1 MTSIFS
7 PDSSATTAWTRAP
20 RWPTVAPTG
29 SSPSWR
35 EATATLDRLPA
46 SRAMALIST
55 VPLWISGTSS
65 SNRRLRKPLCVR
77 LTKIC
82 GPFVERR
89 AHELHGVIARPFRW
103 SRHRAEFATGRID
116 EKRGRHSGG
125 AAHHLQVLK
134 YLGAGIGII
143 GEPADADLL
152 EPGACLLRIAR
163 VDADRHH
170 LEVRPAQL
178 ALERVERRHLLA
190 ARYAP
195 GGPQVEQDRAPAPIR
210 EVAFGSSGIPEGEV
224 GQADRLVGD
233 CECSHLPM
241 REWCQ
246 ALRLPGRAGAGS
258 ISRVA
263 LDRVDPVYRR
273 QGDGDA
279 GNTAGH
285 DHDKTF
291 GGARS
296 RRLFGSSHTRRNLG
310 RCVMANKMWGG
321 RFSTSPDAIMEEINA
336 SIEFDRHLFRQDIA
350 ASQAHAAMLAKQG
363 IITADDA
370 RKIARGLDTILSEI
384 ESGKFK
390 FKRALEDIHM
400 NVESR
405 LADLIGPAAGR
416 LHTARSRNDQVATD
430 FRLWIR
436 ETVDAVDQALG
447 GYQQALAEKALEHAA
462 TVMPG
467 FTHLQTAQP
476 VTFGHHLLA
485 YVEMAARDRGRF
497 ADARKRVNQS
507 PLGAAALAGTAF
519 PVDRTMTAKT
529 LGFEKPMANS
539 LDAVSDRDFVLET
552 LSAAAITA
560 VHLSRFAEEI
570 VIWCSPLVGLVS
582 LSDRFTT
589 GSSIMPQKRNPD
601 AAELVRAKTGRIVG
615 ALEALLIVMK
625 GLPLAYQKDM
635 QEDKEGAMDAF
646 SALMLSLAAMTGMV
660 RDMTP
665 DVERMRKA
673 AGEGYATATDLADW
687 LVRTL
692 KVPFREAH
700 HVSGRIVA
708 AAAAEN
714 VPLHQLPLAAMQ
726 AIEKRITKDVFA
738 VLSVDNSVKSRG
750 SFGGTAP
757 RNVRREAN
765 RWLKV
770 LAKGRR

>member
-1 MTSIFS
+1 M
-7 PDSSATTAWTRAP
+7 
-20 RWPTVAPTG
+20 G
-29 SSPSWR
+29 
-35 EATATLDRLPA
+35 
-46 SRAMALIST
+46 
-55 VPLWISGTSS
+55 
-65 SNRRLRKPLCVR
+65 
-77 LTKIC
+77 
-82 GPFVERR
+82 
-89 AHELHGVIARPFRW
+89 
-103 SRHRAEFATGRID
+103 
-116 EKRGRHSGG
+116 
-125 AAHHLQVLK
+125 
-134 YLGAGIGII
+134 
-143 GEPADADLL
+143 
-152 EPGACLLRIAR
+152 
-163 VDADRHH
+163 
-170 LEVRPAQL
+170 
-178 ALERVERRHLLA
+178 
-190 ARYAP
+190 
-195 GGPQVEQDRAPAPIR
+195 
-210 EVAFGSSGIPEGEV
+210 
-224 GQADRLVGD
+224 
-233 CECSHLPM
+233 
-241 REWCQ
+241 
-246 ALRLPGRAGAGS
+246 
-258 ISRVA
+258 
-263 LDRVDPVYRR
+263 
-273 QGDGDA
+273 
-279 GNTAGH
+279 
-285 DHDKTF
+285 
-291 GGARS
+291 
-296 RRLFGSSHTRRNLG
+296 
-310 RCVMANKMWGG
+310 NKMWGG

-405 LADLIGPAAGR
+405 LTDLIGPAAGR

-447 GYQQALAEKALEHAA
+447 GYQQALTEKALEHAA

-519 PVDRTMTAKT
+519 PVDRMMTAKT

-570 VIWCSPLVGLVS
+570 VIWCSPLVSLIS

-665 DVERMRKA
+665 DVARMRKA

-692 KVPFREAH
+692 KMPFREAH
-700 HVSGRIVA
+700 HVTGRIVA

-714 VPLHQLPLAAMQ
+714 VPLHELPLAAMQ
-726 AIEKRITKDVFA
+726 AIEKRITKEVFA

-757 RNVRREAN
+757 KNVRREAN